1 MQRLFTTAT
10 LVGLLIATAAAFAI
24 TEKLKLTKSAVYG
37 TEVSKGLSPTCGCA
51 RGRARIFFKLR
62 RPDFITVAVL
72 NGHGGVVTLLAAQHY
87 PRGPLTLKWNG
98 RDDSGS
104 RAPDGTYRVQIHLSG
119 QHQTIELPNRIVL
132 DTKPPQVVSVAENR
146 EFFSPDR
153 DHQSDFVRLTYTL
166 SKPAH
171 VLLYL
176 DGTRI
181 QRSYRAAVKGNIL
194 WFGHGTTGLLAP
206 GAYTLELGAV
216 DANGNTTP
224 VASRTRVRV
233 TIRYI
238 ALANTSI
245 VARAGQPFEIGVST
259 DAKRYSWQL
268 GRRHGTASSPLLRL
282 QAPTT
287 GGRYTLTVSE
297 HGHASRAAV
306 FVR

>member
-1 MQRLFTTAT
+1 LQRLLTTAT

-37 TEVSKGLSPTCGCA
+37 TQVSKGLSPTCGCA
-51 RGRARIFFKLR
+51 RGRARIYFKLR
-62 RPDFITVAVL
+62 RPDFIAVTVLSGRSHEIA
-72 NGHGGVVTLLAAQHY
+72 LLTAQRY

-98 RDDSGS
+98 HDDSGR
-104 RAPDGTYRVQIHLSG
+104 RAPDGTYRVQIHLTG

-132 DTKPPQVVSVAENR
+132 DTKPPQVLSVVANR
-146 EFFSPDR
+146 QFFSPDQ

-171 VLLYL
+171 VLLYV

-181 QRSYRAAVKGNIL
+181 QRTRVVTHGTIS
-194 WFGHGTTGLLAP
+194 WFGHGPAGLLGP
-206 GAYTLELGAV
+206 SAYTLALGAV

-224 VASRTRVRV
+224 VAARRGVRV
-233 TIRYI
+233 EIRYI
-238 ALANTSI
+238 ALANTRI
-245 VARAGQPFEIGVST
+245 VAQTGRPFEIGVST

-268 GRRHGTASSPLLRL
+268 GRRHGTASSPVLRL